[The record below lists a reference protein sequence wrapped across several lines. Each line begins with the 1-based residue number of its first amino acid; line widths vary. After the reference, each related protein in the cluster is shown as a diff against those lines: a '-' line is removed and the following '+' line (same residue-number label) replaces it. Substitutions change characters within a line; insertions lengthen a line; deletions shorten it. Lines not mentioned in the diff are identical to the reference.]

1 MKFVLRKREPII
13 AHPKIYERKMQG
25 RIIGGNMNK
34 VKLLR
39 MILQKMMK
47 DQIKMQVYIETT
59 YKRQKKNSHLPVLNN
74 KNQRRKSVQ
83 LVQKQSKEWIG
94 NVLASLVNVVMD
106 ANLSEWNQDADDYNQ
121 YGYQKDVFG
130 VSRSHQS
137 YSTQDMGPNR
147 KVMGRWY
154 NGVPMDI
161 PN

>member
-1 MKFVLRKREPII
+1 
-13 AHPKIYERKMQG
+13 
-25 RIIGGNMNK
+25 MNK
-34 VKLLR
+34 
-39 MILQKMMK
+39 
-47 DQIKMQVYIETT
+47 
-59 YKRQKKNSHLPVLNN
+59 